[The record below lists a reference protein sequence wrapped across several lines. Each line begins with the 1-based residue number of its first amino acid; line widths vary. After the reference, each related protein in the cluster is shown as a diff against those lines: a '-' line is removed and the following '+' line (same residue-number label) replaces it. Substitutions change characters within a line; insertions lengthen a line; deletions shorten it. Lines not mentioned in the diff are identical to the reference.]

1 MAVSAAVDT
10 PPPSA
15 GIGQVA
21 KLGQTAIVDDQALVV
36 SVVVALAATAVGVET
51 DSMKRFEFE
60 QKKDRTIV
68 RSLRSVAFRSG
79 GLLFIL
85 SLFATLSGWAA
96 APEQPKTFSS
106 PEDAARA
113 MVEALNKDDR
123 PGLITIFGQESRGL
137 LTSGDPVE
145 DKNTIQTF
153 LKDYNQMHRFSRG
166 PGGKLFLIVGA
177 ENWPMPIPLVR
188 NAAGWHFD
196 TPYGKRELLFRR
208 IGENEFSAM
217 KILKAI
223 VVGQH
228 EYFNETHDNGASK
241 EYAQKILSDDHTHDG
256 LYWKTSSGERESP
269 IGPLVA
275 QATEEGY
282 GANPRGKPVR
292 GYYFKILTKQGSD
305 APGGAKSYVVD
316 GKMKGGFAVL
326 AYPAAY
332 RSSGVMTFL
341 ADSDGNILQ
350 KDLGPQTEEL
360 ARAMDTY
367 NPNKTWQSVQ

>member
-1 MAVSAAVDT
+1 MAAAV
-10 PPPSA
+10 A
-15 GIGQVA
+15 GA
-21 KLGQTAIVDDQALVV
+21 ESDF
-36 SVVVALAATAVGVET
+36 
-51 DSMKRFEFE
+51 MKRSKFE

-68 RSLRSVAFRSG
+68 QSLRSIAFRSG

-85 SLFATLSGWAA
+85 CLFATFSAWAG
-96 APEQPKTFSS
+96 APEPQKTFSS
-106 PEDAARA
+106 PDAAAQA

-123 PGLITIFGQESRGL
+123 PALITIFGQESKGL

-153 LKDYNQMHRFSRG
+153 LKDYSQMHRFSRG
-166 PGGKLFLIVGA
+166 PDGKLFLIVGA

-208 IGENEFSAM
+208 IGGNEFSAI
-217 KILKAI
+217 KILNAI
-223 VVGQH
+223 VAGQH
-228 EYFNETHDNGASK
+228 EYFDETHDNGASK
-241 EYAQKILSDDHTHDG
+241 EYAQKILSDEHTQDG
-256 LYWKTSSGERESP
+256 LYWKTSAGERESP

-282 GANPRGKPVR
+282 GENPRGAPVR

-316 GKMKGGFAVL
+316 GKMTGGFAVL

-341 ADSDGNILQ
+341 ADTDGHILQ
-350 KDLGPQTEEL
+350 KDLGPETDKL
-360 ARAMDTY
+360 AKAMNAYD
-367 NPNKTWQSVQ
+367 PNKTWHSAQ